1 MGTLWKFGRS
11 TLSQS
16 SWKQRLWKWRGVLIA
31 APSVTGVVI
40 AVRLTGLMQ
49 GLEWAAF
56 DQYMRMRTPEPPDD
70 RIVIVGIQESDL
82 QKYGWPLPDD
92 VLAKVLDRVRQQQ
105 PRAIGLDLYR
115 DLPVGQGYAQLTK
128 VFESTPNLVGIQ
140 KIGGTDPLGAVAPPP
155 TLKKLGQVAANDV
168 VMDSDGKLRRGLLF
182 LEDREQNNVPT
193 LSMAMAMFYLD
204 REGIAPQATPDDRI
218 QLGQALL
225 TPVEANDGGYVRANA
240 QGFQTLINYRGPRGN
255 FSTLSVEQVLDGQM
269 PAQWGRDRIILV
281 GPMAESLRDTFYTPY
296 SVQLMQL
303 TKPTPGV
310 EIHANLTS
318 QLLSSALNQRPLF
331 KTWSELGEMLW
342 IAGWAIVGALLVWQ
356 QRSLQASQTLASLHS
371 PLSQAWQSLKIP
383 VSLVV
388 MAAGLVVGT
397 YGAFTLGWWIPVA
410 PALLSL
416 GWSAIVV
423 TGYLAQTAAEMR
435 KTLGRYLTDEVV
447 ASLLETPEGLTL
459 VGEKRKV
466 TTLMSDIRGFTSLSE
481 QLPPEQVVK
490 LLNLY
495 LGFMTK
501 IIQRYGGTINDLTGD
516 GIVVFFGAPIQRPD
530 DGERAVACALAMQ
543 LAMDAVNQQ
552 SQTLNLP
559 PLQMGIGVN
568 TGEVVVGNI
577 GSEEHTKYTAIGSH
591 VNVAARIESFTV
603 GGQILISESTWAEVQ
618 AIATLNGQS
627 QAQMKG
633 VSAPVTL
640 YEVSGLAG
648 PYNLKLRE
656 EQESFIELKHPLP
669 LQYAVLEGKHLSEE
683 QFWGKL
689 VRLSANGAEILCDH
703 RPAPLT
709 NLKLLL
715 WFPKTND
722 RRRDDRRADDRRA
735 EDHHRQ
741 LPDDQPDRRVA
752 NRRADDRKTDDHR
765 SDDQPV
771 SSAMVESAMEIPSA
785 AIVVEGMGEPQEIYA
800 KVIQKPNGSEVGF
813 YLRFTRVPPTAETLL
828 QALRSDR
835 RARKYP
841 SEAAAIP
848 ISSDPTTSAPSA

>member
-1 MGTLWKFGRS
+1 MNSSLLRS
-11 TLSQS
+11 TRFRQS
-16 SWKQRLWKWRGVLIA
+16 RLYRTTRFAIA
-31 APSVTGVVI
+31 ALSTLALLGVS
-40 AVRLTGLMQ
+40 T
-49 GLEWAAF
+49 
-56 DQYMRMRTPEPPDD
+56 
-70 RIVIVGIQESDL
+70 
-82 QKYGWPLPDD
+82 PLP
-92 VLAKVLDRVRQQQ
+92 LHAS
-105 PRAIGLDLYR
+105 P
-115 DLPVGQGYAQLTK
+115 LTFK
-128 VFESTPNLVGIQ
+128 
-140 KIGGTDPLGAVAPPP
+140 AP
-155 TLKKLGQVAANDV
+155 
-168 VMDSDGKLRRGLLF
+168 RRGTPPVTNGAASRGNSCISQPK
-182 LEDREQNNVPT
+182 ET
-193 LSMAMAMFYLD
+193 LS
-204 REGIAPQATPDDRI
+204 
-218 QLGQALL
+218 ALMP
-225 TPVEANDGGYVRANA
+225 TGNFGMGYVRANA
-240 QGFQTLINYRGPRGN
+240 QGFQTLINYRGPRGS
-255 FSTLSVEQVLDGQM
+255 FSTLSVEQVLNGQM

-303 TKPTPGV
+303 TQPTPGV

-331 KTWSELGEMLW
+331 KTWSEPWEMLW
-342 IAGWAIVGALLVWQ
+342 IGGWAIVGALLVWQ

-388 MAAGLVVGT
+388 TAAGLVLGT

-416 GWSAIVV
+416 GWSAIGV

-530 DGERAVACALAMQ
+530 DAERAVACALAMQ

-603 GGQILISESTWAEVQ
+603 GGQILISESTWSEVRS
-618 AIATLNGQS
+618 IATLNGQS

-648 PYNLKLRE
+648 PYHLKLRE

-669 LQYAVLEGKHLSEE
+669 MQYAVLEGKHLSEE

-715 WFPKTND
+715 WFPKTDD
-722 RRRDDRRADDRRA
+722 RRRDDRRADDRRGQSSN
-735 EDHHRQ
+735 DY
-741 LPDDQPDRRVA
+741 PDRRVA
-752 NRRADDRKTDDHR
+752 NRRADDRKTG
-765 SDDQPV
+765 DQPV
-771 SSAMVESAMEIPSA
+771 PSIIADSETATSSTSIMI
-785 AIVVEGMGEPQEIYA
+785 EGMGEPQEIYA
-800 KVIQKPNGSEVGF
+800 KVIQKPNDSEVGF

-835 RARKYP
+835 RARKHP
-841 SEAAAIP
+841 IESAAAP
-848 ISSDPTTSAPSA
+848 NPSVPSV